1 MAGGFGVQGRTSI
14 TKGLMMSR
22 LRLFDPSLDD
32 EHAPAVIPFTPR
44 LRERHSAP
52 GNPVIRRAWL
62 WNSNQVCPCCRRA
75 TVEPVE
81 LEDGLL
87 NAKAEPIPGTATI
100 VGFNCSSCGHEWA
113 TIRTMAQ

>member
-1 MAGGFGVQGRTSI
+1 M
-14 TKGLMMSR
+14 KGLRMSR

-32 EHAPAVIPFTPR
+32 EHSPATIPFRPR
-44 LRERHSAP
+44 FPERPQPASQTA
-52 GNPVIRRAWL
+52 VRRARL

-100 VGFNCSSCGHEWA
+100 VGFGCNSCGHEWA
-113 TIRTMAQ
+113 AIRTLAQ

>member
-1 MAGGFGVQGRTSI
+1 
-14 TKGLMMSR
+14 MSR

-44 LRERHSAP
+44 ITERYSAP
-52 GNPVIRRAWL
+52 AVIRRARL
-62 WNSNQVCPCCRRA
+62 WNSNQACPCCRRA

-87 NAKAEPIPGTATI
+87 NAKSELIPGTATI

>member
-1 MAGGFGVQGRTSI
+1 
-14 TKGLMMSR
+14 MSR
-22 LRLFDPSLDD
+22 LRLFDPALDD

-44 LRERHSAP
+44 LKEHFSSGPSAL
-52 GNPVIRRAWL
+52 RRARL
-62 WNSNQVCPCCRRA
+62 WNSNQACPCCRRA

>member
-1 MAGGFGVQGRTSI
+1 
-14 TKGLMMSR
+14 MSR

-44 LRERHSAP
+44 LKEHFSSGP
-52 GNPVIRRAWL
+52 SVLRRARL
-62 WNSNQVCPCCRRA
+62 WNSNQTCPCCRRA

-87 NAKAEPIPGTATI
+87 NAKAEPISGTATI

>member
-1 MAGGFGVQGRTSI
+1 
-14 TKGLMMSR
+14 MSR
-22 LRLFDPSLDD
+22 LRLFDPALDE

-44 LRERHSAP
+44 LKERHHAGSYAAA
-52 GNPVIRRAWL
+52 RRARL
-62 WNSNQVCPCCRRA
+62 WNSNQTCPCCRRV

-87 NAKAEPIPGTATI
+87 NAKADAIPGTATI

>member
-1 MAGGFGVQGRTSI
+1 
-14 TKGLMMSR
+14 MSR
-22 LRLFDPSLDD
+22 LRLFDPALDD
-32 EHAPAVIPFTPR
+32 EHAPVVIPFTPR
-44 LRERHSAP
+44 LKEQQINLSYSA
-52 GNPVIRRAWL
+52 VRRARL

-113 TIRTMAQ
+113 AIRTLAQ

>member
-1 MAGGFGVQGRTSI
+1 
-14 TKGLMMSR
+14 MSR
-22 LRLFDPSLDD
+22 LRLFDPALDD

-44 LRERHSAP
+44 IKHASGPAI
-52 GNPVIRRAWL
+52 VRRAHL
-62 WNSNQVCPCCRRA
+62 WNSNRACPCCRRA
-75 TVEPVE
+75 SVEPVE

-100 VGFNCSSCGHEWA
+100 VGFTCNGCGHEWA

>member
-1 MAGGFGVQGRTSI
+1 
-14 TKGLMMSR
+14 MSR

-44 LRERHSAP
+44 LKESQSSVNFAT
-52 GNPVIRRAWL
+52 VRRARL

-113 TIRTMAQ
+113 IIRTMAQ

>member
-1 MAGGFGVQGRTSI
+1 
-14 TKGLMMSR
+14 MSR
-22 LRLFDPSLDD
+22 LRLFDPMLDD

-44 LRERHSAP
+44 LKEQQITLSYSA
-52 GNPVIRRAWL
+52 VRRARL
-62 WNSNQVCPCCRRA
+62 WNSNQACPCCRRA